1 MVSIF
6 IQGFFI
12 SCKPPILIK
21 NSIYNSYLAKIL
33 TLLDN
38 MYIII
43 HMFTYVNKRRV
54 LQNPKKKI
62 LIFKN
67 KLNNTKL

>member
-1 MVSIF
+1 
-6 IQGFFI
+6 
-12 SCKPPILIK
+12 
-21 NSIYNSYLAKIL
+21 
-33 TLLDN
+33 
-38 MYIII
+38 
-43 HMFTYVNKRRV
+43 MFTYVNKRRV